1 MAAFQ
6 ERNKAP
12 IKIACISKCLLGDL
26 LYFPEIPDY
35 FPKCLFDCQ
44 VRLLQIEL
52 NRSERDILLTID
64 NKSFING
71 ASADYSV
78 LNIL

>member
-1 MAAFQ
+1 MATFQ
-6 ERNKAP
+6 ERNETPVKFAYLG
-12 IKIACISKCLLGDL
+12 KFLLGDL
-26 LYFPEIPDY
+26 ICLPEPPDY
-35 FPKCLFDCQ
+35 FPKCLFNRQ
-44 VRLLQIEL
+44 VRLLQKEL

-64 NKSFING
+64 NKAFING